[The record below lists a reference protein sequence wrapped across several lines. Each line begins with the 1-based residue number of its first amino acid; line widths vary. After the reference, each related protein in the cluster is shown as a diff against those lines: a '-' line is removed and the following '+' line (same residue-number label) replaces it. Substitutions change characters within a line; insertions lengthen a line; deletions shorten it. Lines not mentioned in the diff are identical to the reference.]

1 MYSLMK
7 SVLFRFPAERI
18 HHLVFGFLKLL
29 TLVPPLGSLVRRFLG
44 VRDPVLAQDVLGRRF
59 PGPLG
64 LAAGFD
70 KNAAAVDSWGA
81 IGFGFSEVGTVTA
94 SPQPG
99 NPSPRLFR
107 LPEDR
112 AILNRMGFNNH
123 GAGNA
128 ANNLR
133 RRRSSDPVGINIG
146 KTKVVPAEDAVRD
159 YVASAS
165 MLTGLAD
172 YMVVNVSSPNTPGLR
187 DLQAVESLRPILTA
201 VRDVATI
208 PVLVKIAPDLDD
220 ADIDAVTDLVV
231 QLGLAGIVATNT
243 TISRDGLTTP
253 ASTVAAM
260 GAGGISGAPVADRSR
275 QVLARIHERAGDRLV
290 IISVGGVETPED
302 VWDRITHGAH
312 LVQTYTGFVFTGPG
326 LIRGTNKLVARRLR
340 QGGFASLADAV
351 GSAVS

>member
-1 MYSLMK
+1 MK

-29 TLVPPLGSLVRRFLG
+29 TLVPPLGSLVRRVLG
-44 VRDPVLAQDVLGRRF
+44 VRDPILAQDVLGRRF

-99 NPSPRLFR
+99 NPAPRLFR

-146 KTKVVPAEDAVRD
+146 KTKVVPPEDAVRD

-165 MLTGLAD
+165 VLTGLAD

-187 DLQAVESLRPILTA
+187 DLQAVDSLRPILTS

-220 ADIDAVTDLVV
+220 DDIDAVTDLVME
-231 QLGLAGIVATNT
+231 LGLAGIVATNT
-243 TISRDGLTTP
+243 TISRDGLRTP
-253 ASTVAAM
+253 AAVVEAM
-260 GAGGISGAPVADRSR
+260 GAGGISGAPVAARSR
-275 QVLARIHERAGDRLV
+275 QVLARIHERAGDRIVL
-290 IISVGGVETPED
+290 ISVGGVETPED

-312 LVQTYTGFVFTGPG
+312 LVQTYTGFVFTGPD

-340 QGGFASLADAV
+340 QGGFASLAEAV

>member
-1 MYSLMK
+1 MYALLKKLM
-7 SVLFRFPAERI
+7 FRFPAERI
-18 HHLVFGFLKLL
+18 HHLAFGLLKLL
-29 TLVPPLGSLVRRFLG
+29 TLVPPLGSLVGRILG
-44 VRDPVLAQDVLGRRF
+44 VRDPLLSQDVLGRTF

-94 SPQPG
+94 SAQPG
-99 NPSPRLFR
+99 NPTPRLFR
-107 LPEDR
+107 LVEDR

-133 RRRSSDPVGINIG
+133 RRRSGDPVGINIG

-159 YVASAS
+159 YVASATI
-165 MLTGLAD
+165 LTGLAD

-220 ADIDAVTDLVV
+220 ADVDAVTDLV
-231 QLGLAGIVATNT
+231 LELELAGIVATNT
-243 TISRDGLTTP
+243 TISREGLRTS
-253 ASTVAAM
+253 AGMVEAM
-260 GAGGISGAPVADRSR
+260 GPGGISGAPVAGRAREVLSR
-275 QVLARIHERAGDRLV
+275 IYARAGGKIV
-290 IISVGGVETPED
+290 IISVGGIEDPED
-302 VWDRITHGAH
+302 VWDRITHGAD
-312 LVQTYTGFVFTGPG
+312 LVQTYTGFIFTGPA
-326 LIRGTNKLVARRLR
+326 LLSGTNRLVARRLR
-340 QGGFASLADAV
+340 QGGFRSLSEAV
-351 GSAVS
+351 GSAVR

>member
-275 QVLARIHERAGDRLV
+275 QVLARIHERAGDRIV

-312 LVQTYTGFVFTGPG
+312 LVQTYTGFVFTGPD